1 MMLTAAA
8 LHPVIAAWC
17 NRRERA
23 ALRRELRQLEQSGE
37 LDATL
42 ADIGLSRGQL
52 ETLLAS
58 DPAAADLLPRMMRR
72 FRFGPGK
79 AGIIPFLRGHGMDL
93 HGLSCAAPVPEM
105 ARSCD
110 AGLSLVL
117 SQCRR
122 ATSAVARADDL
133 M

>member
-1 MMLTAAA
+1 MMLSAAA
-8 LHPVIAAWC
+8 LHPVIAAWR
-17 NRRERA
+17 NWRERA

-79 AGIIPFLRGHGMDL
+79 AGIIPFLRDMEWT
-93 HGLSCAAPVPEM
+93 CTACRAQ
-105 ARSCD
+105 R
-110 AGLSLVL
+110 
-117 SQCRR
+117 QCRKWLDR
-122 ATSAVARADDL
+122 ATPGYPSFCPNAAALLRLSRAQTT
-133 M
+133 